1 METQNNEQA
10 PGTTPSISNL
20 SRREWITRVGLAP
33 LAAMIPA
40 PTFGKSNPVAALP
53 AKDRFAVK
61 DTYINGAYT
70 HPMSISTA
78 AAAEG
83 YVKRRLD
90 CNKAAD
96 DDMNT
101 SRVEIKNLFA
111 RLINAQPQEIALV
124 PSTMVGEN
132 LIVSGLGLPDPKN
145 RIVTDAL
152 HFDGSL
158 YLYGQLAKKGQ
169 QVEVIRPRDNRIDL
183 KDMDAAIRPGTKLV
197 ALSLVSTVNGFQHDL
212 KAVCDLAHARGAFV
226 FADIIQ
232 AAGAVPIDVKASGV
246 DFCACA
252 SYKWLM
258 GDFGVG
264 FLYVRQDR
272 LDQLK
277 RTMYGFR
284 QIASFTSHTMP
295 FDPPGTTAYD
305 WTSIDDVGGHF
316 QVGTFAG
323 AAIVA
328 LRDSL
333 GYLLDTGVPNI
344 QSHRLPFIKK
354 LQAELPSRGFLPLT
368 PPESTSPV
376 ISFAFKDAEKI
387 LKPKLE
393 AARVNISVYPH
404 RIRISPSVYNDM
416 ADIDK
421 LIQAVS

>member
-1 METQNNEQA
+1 MKPENNMH
-10 PGTTPSISNL
+10 PPSTSSGENL
-20 SRREWITRVGLAP
+20 SRREWIARMGMVP
-33 LAAMIPA
+33 LATMISDGLFAKGPESR
-40 PTFGKSNPVAALP
+40 GLP
-53 AKDRFAVK
+53 AKDKFAVK

-78 AAAEG
+78 AAAEA

-90 CNKAAD
+90 CNRAAD
-96 DDMNT
+96 EDMNV
-101 SRVEIKNLFA
+101 SRGEIKKMFA
-111 RLINAQPQEIALV
+111 RLINASPGEIALV

-132 LIVSGLGLPDPKN
+132 LIVSGLGLPDLKS

-169 QVEVIRPRDNRIDL
+169 QVEVIRPKDNKIDL
-183 KDMDAAIRPGTKLV
+183 KDMEAAIKPGTRLV

-232 AAGAVPIDVKASGV
+232 AAGAVPIDVRATGV

-284 QIASFTSHTMP
+284 QIASFTSHTLP
-295 FDPPGTTAYD
+295 FDPPGKAAYD
-305 WTSIDDVGGHF
+305 WTSSDDVGGYF

-333 GYLLDTGVPNI
+333 GYLLDTGVSNI
-344 QSHRLPFIKK
+344 QNHRIPLIKK
-354 LQAELPSRGFLPLT
+354 LQAELPSRGFIALT

-376 ISFAFKDAEKI
+376 ISFAFKDAETI

-404 RIRISPSVYNDM
+404 RVRISPSVYNDM
-416 ADIDK
+416 ADIEK

>member
-1 METQNNEQA
+1 MKSRNNEPA
-10 PGTTPSISNL
+10 ADPSSGFNL
-20 SRREWITRVGLAP
+20 SRRKWIARMGMVP
-33 LAAMIPA
+33 FAAMMSGNVL
-40 PTFGKSNPVAALP
+40 GKNNSFAGLP
-53 AKDRFAVK
+53 AKDKFAVK
-61 DTYINGAYT
+61 DTYINAAYT

-78 AAAEG
+78 TAAEG
-83 YVKRRLD
+83 YLKRRLD

-96 DDMNT
+96 DDMNV
-101 SRVEIKNLFA
+101 SRGEIKKLFA
-111 RLINAQPQEIALV
+111 RLINAEPQEIALV

-132 LIVSGLGLPDPKN
+132 LIVSGLGLPDLKS

-169 QVEVIRPRDNRIDL
+169 QVEVLRPRDNRIDM

-197 ALSLVSTVNGFQHDL
+197 ALSLVSTVNGYQHDL
-212 KAVCDLAHARGAFV
+212 KAVCDLAHARGALV

-232 AAGAVPIDVKASGV
+232 AAGAVPIDVKATGV

-272 LDQLK
+272 LEQLK

-284 QIASFTSHTMP
+284 QIATFTSHTMP
-295 FDPPGTTAYD
+295 FDPPGKTAYD
-305 WTSIDDVGGHF
+305 WTSTDDIGGYF
-316 QVGTFAG
+316 QVGTYAG

-333 GYLLDTGVPNI
+333 GFLLETGVSNI
-344 QSHRLPFIKK
+344 QTHRLPFIKK
-354 LQAELPSRGFLPLT
+354 LQAELPLRGFMPLT

-376 ISFAFKDAEKI
+376 ICFAYKDAEKV
-387 LKPKLE
+387 LKPKLD
-393 AARVNISVYPH
+393 AAKVNISVYPH
-404 RIRISPSVYNDM
+404 RVRISPSVYNDM

>member
-1 METQNNEQA
+1 MDTFNSTSA
-10 PGTTPSISNL
+10 GPTSTSGPTI
-20 SRREWITRVGLAP
+20 SRREWMTRVGMVP
-33 LAAMIPA
+33 LAAVLSENVIGKA
-40 PTFGKSNPVAALP
+40 PVLGLP
-53 AKDRFAVK
+53 AKSKFAVK
-61 DTYINGAYT
+61 DTYINAAYT
-70 HPMSISTA
+70 HPMSLSTA
-78 AAAEG
+78 AAAEA

-90 CNKAAD
+90 CDRAAD
-96 DDMNT
+96 EDMNV
-101 SRVEIKNLFA
+101 SRSEIKKLFA
-111 RLINAQPQEIALV
+111 KLINAAPEEIALV

-132 LIVSGLGLPDPKN
+132 LIVSGLGLPNAKS

-169 QVEVIRPRDNRIDL
+169 QVEVLRPKDNKIDL
-183 KDMDAAIRPGTKLV
+183 KEMDAAIRPGTRLV

-212 KAVCDLAHARGAFV
+212 KAVCDLAHSRGALV

-232 AAGAVPIDVKASGV
+232 AAGAVPIDVKATGI

-258 GDFGVG
+258 ADFGVG
-264 FLYVRQDR
+264 FLYVRKEK

-284 QIASFTSHTMP
+284 QIASFTSHTLP
-295 FDPPGTTAYD
+295 FDSPGKTAYD
-305 WTSIDDVGGHF
+305 WTSSDDVGGYF
-316 QVGTFAG
+316 QVGTYAG

-333 GYLLDTGVPNI
+333 NYLLDTGVDNI
-344 QSHRLPFIKK
+344 QAHRIPLLKK
-354 LQAELPSRGFLPLT
+354 LQAELPSRGFIPLT
-368 PPESTSPV
+368 PAESTSPV
-376 ISFAFKDAEKI
+376 ISFAYKNAETI
-387 LKPKLE
+387 LKPRLD

-416 ADIDK
+416 TDIDK